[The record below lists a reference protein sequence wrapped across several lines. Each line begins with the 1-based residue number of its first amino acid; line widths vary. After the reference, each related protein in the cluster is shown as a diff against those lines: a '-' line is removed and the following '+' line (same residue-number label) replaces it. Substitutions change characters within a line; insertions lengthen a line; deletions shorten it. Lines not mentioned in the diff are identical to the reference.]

1 MNRLLFIKAKKDN
14 EKKKFESLRV
24 GNKNNGINLSYVLTK
39 CFRNLGVKKKKGNKT
54 EDMRE
59 W

>member
-39 CFRNLGVKKKKGNKT
+39 CFRNLGVKKKETKQKI
-54 EDMRE
+54 
-59 W
+59 